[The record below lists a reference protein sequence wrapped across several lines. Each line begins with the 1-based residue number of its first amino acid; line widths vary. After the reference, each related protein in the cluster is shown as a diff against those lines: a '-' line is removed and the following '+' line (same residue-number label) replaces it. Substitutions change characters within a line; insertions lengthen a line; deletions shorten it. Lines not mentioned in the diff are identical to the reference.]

1 MGEVSAPVC
10 VHVADLPRVAV
21 SYYRV
26 LS

>member
-1 MGEVSAPVC
+1 VSAPVC
-10 VHVADLPRVAV
+10 VYVADLPRVAA